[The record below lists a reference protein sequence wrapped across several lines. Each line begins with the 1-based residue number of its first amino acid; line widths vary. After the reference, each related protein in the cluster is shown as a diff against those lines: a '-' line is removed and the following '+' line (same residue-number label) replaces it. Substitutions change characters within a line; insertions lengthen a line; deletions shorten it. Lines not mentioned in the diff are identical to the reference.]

1 MDQRP
6 LFKIWKITKG
16 KYREKH
22 LAIGM
27 VNNFLGISPTAQKN
41 STKIII
47 WCSMKIKGFYIPK
60 GTISRARRKC
70 KEWENLLAPLR

>member
-6 LFKIWKITKG
+6 LFKIWKIEITKG

-27 VNNFLGISPTAQKN
+27 VKNFLGISPTAQE
-41 STKIII
+41 I
-47 WCSMKIKGFYIPK
+47 
-60 GTISRARRKC
+60 A
-70 KEWENLLAPLR
+70 